1 MAILHLFEEIRFP
14 GLNEFMLFITQLGDV
29 LTFLVIAL
37 VTFWCVD
44 KRWGYYVL
52 SVGFV
57 GTILNQFMKLWF
69 RVPRPWI
76 LDENLSVVGMNSAG
90 ADGYSFPSGHTQSA
104 VGVFGSIASLVKTR
118 WIRIAAIILAVLVSI
133 SRMYLGVHTPLDVL
147 VAAAMAVILI
157 IVIHP
162 LVFRNNGKY
171 MPLLLCIST
180 TLAIGFVCFVEFF
193 PFPETIDADNY
204 AHGLENA
211 YTLLGALLGIL
222 VVYFVDQKWLHF
234 PVKAVWWAQIIKVVL
249 GLMLVVLVMEGT
261 SAPLSSVFGS
271 MLGRCVRY
279 FLTVITAGIIWP
291 ITFRFWERI
300 AVTRKGNES

>member
-147 VAAAMAVILI
+147 VAAAMAVILT

-300 AVTRKGNES
+300 AATRKGNES